1 MEDMDELEEVL
12 DDEIE
17 SKIESDDETDKNEDV
32 SGDDDANVEDIE
44 DIEDIEDVDEDNNDS
59 DNDAIDEDNN
69 DSEVDDDDDDVD
81 DDMDDVDDIENID
94 SDDDEK
100 EISKKSNKTNK
111 AKSIKKTNKSI
122 EKLYVEKDI
131 DDYDDD
137 DDEEDEEDENYLQ
150 KFNKEINKNY
160 IEDIHPECVY
170 HNYNEI
176 SALSKVIRDKNNNII
191 DPLHK
196 TVPFLTKYEKTRIIG
211 QRAKQIN
218 SGAKP
223 FVNVPQHIIDGNIIA
238 ELELKQKK
246 IPFIIRRPIPGGG
259 SEYWNVKDLE
269 LI

>member
-1 MEDMDELEEVL
+1 MEDIGEPEEIL

-17 SKIESDDETDKNEDV
+17 SQIQSDDETVESDKNEEIEDIDDT
-32 SGDDDANVEDIE
+32 GDTELDVEDID
-44 DIEDIEDVDEDNNDS
+44 DIEDDED
-59 DNDAIDEDNN
+59 IDDDQAGEDI
-69 DSEVDDDDDDVD
+69 DDDDESDVNDIDDE
-81 DDMDDVDDIENID
+81 DDMDNDDIDIQNT
-94 SDDDEK
+94 
-100 EISKKSNKTNK
+100 KKTAATKQKTT
-111 AKSIKKTNKSI
+111 KKTNKPI
-122 EKLYVEKDI
+122 EKLYLEKDI
-131 DDYDDD
+131 DDYDGDD
-137 DDEEDEEDENYLQ
+137 DDDEEDENYLQ

-160 IEDIHPECVY
+160 IEEIHPECVY

-196 TVPFLTKYEKTRIIG
+196 TVPILTKYEKTRIIG
-211 QRAKQIN
+211 QRAKQLN

>member
-1 MEDMDELEEVL
+1 MEDIGEPEEIL

-17 SKIESDDETDKNEDV
+17 SQIQSDDETVESDKNEEIEDIDDT
-32 SGDDDANVEDIE
+32 GDTELDVEDID
-44 DIEDIEDVDEDNNDS
+44 DIEDDED
-59 DNDAIDEDNN
+59 IDDDQAGEDI
-69 DSEVDDDDDDVD
+69 DDDDESDVNDIDDE
-81 DDMDDVDDIENID
+81 DDMDNDDIDIQNT
-94 SDDDEK
+94 
-100 EISKKSNKTNK
+100 KKTAATKQKTT
-111 AKSIKKTNKSI
+111 KKTNKPI
-122 EKLYVEKDI
+122 EKLYLEKDI
-131 DDYDDD
+131 DDYDGDD
-137 DDEEDEEDENYLQ
+137 DDDEEDENYLQ

-160 IEDIHPECVY
+160 IEEIHPECVY

-211 QRAKQIN
+211 QRAKQLN

>member
-1 MEDMDELEEVL
+1 MSSKTMEDIGEPEEIL

-17 SKIESDDETDKNEDV
+17 SQIQSDDETVESDKNEEIEDIDDT
-32 SGDDDANVEDIE
+32 GDTELDVEDID
-44 DIEDIEDVDEDNNDS
+44 DIEDDED
-59 DNDAIDEDNN
+59 IDDDQAGEDI
-69 DSEVDDDDDDVD
+69 DDDDESDVNDIDDE
-81 DDMDDVDDIENID
+81 DDMDNDDIDIQNT
-94 SDDDEK
+94 
-100 EISKKSNKTNK
+100 KKTAATKQKTT
-111 AKSIKKTNKSI
+111 KKTNKPI
-122 EKLYVEKDI
+122 EKLYLEKDI
-131 DDYDDD
+131 DDYDGDEDD
-137 DDEEDEEDENYLQ
+137 DEEDENYLQ

-160 IEDIHPECVY
+160 IEEIHPECVY

-211 QRAKQIN
+211 QRAKQLN